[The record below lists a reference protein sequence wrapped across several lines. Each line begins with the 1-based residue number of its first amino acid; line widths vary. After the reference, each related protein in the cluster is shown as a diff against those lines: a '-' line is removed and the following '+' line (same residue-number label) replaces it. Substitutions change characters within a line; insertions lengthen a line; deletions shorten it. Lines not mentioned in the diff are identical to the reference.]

1 MSDATINEISS
12 LIDRKKNELKDARY
26 LSSMYSDLVARLEA
40 EIKALDTVAEIL
52 FIESVEESYV

>member
-1 MSDATINEISS
+1 MSDATINEISR

-26 LSSMYSDLVARLEA
+26 LSSMYSDLVARLEM

-52 FIESVEESYV
+52 DIESAVESDV